1 MERRD
6 YIMQMIEE
14 LGRMLIALR
23 RRILGG
29 SAEREEVRGEL
40 SEAAKL
46 GGLDYD
52 LARAMGPDTLRTMV
66 APGGDV
72 DPGRCWLLAELS
84 YLDGLEADLAGD
96 PEEAREAFERAG
108 FLYGLLR
115 PLPGNVVGVAE
126 ADDRLEEIELRLEGL
141 GPRRGRLRSA
151 APASPPLDP
160 ATAR

>member
-6 YIMQMIEE
+6 YILRMIEQ
-14 LGRMLIALR
+14 LGSMLVALR
-23 RRILGG
+23 KRILGG
-29 SAEREEVRGEL
+29 SAERGEVREEL
-40 SEAAKL
+40 SETARL

-96 PEEAREAFERAG
+96 ADAARDALERAG

-126 ADDRLEEIELRLEGL
+126 ADDRLEEIETRLDAL
-141 GPRRGRLRSA
+141 GPRRGRTRA
-151 APASPPLDP
+151 AGRKRLSGVG
-160 ATAR
+160 

>member
-6 YIMQMIEE
+6 YILRMIEQ
-14 LGRMLIALR
+14 LGTMLAELR
-23 RRILGG
+23 RRILGR
-29 SAEREEVRGEL
+29 SAEHETVEGEL
-40 SEAAKL
+40 AEVAKL

-52 LARAMGPDTLRTMV
+52 LARVMGPDTLLMMV

-96 PEEAREAFERAG
+96 PEAARDALERAG

-115 PLPGNVVGVAE
+115 PLPGNLVGVHE
-126 ADDRLEEIELRLEGL
+126 ADERLAEIESRLGAL
-141 GPRRGRLRSA
+141 GPRRGRAR
-151 APASPPLDP
+151 APRGLVTGDVDA
-160 ATAR
+160 

>member
-6 YIMQMIEE
+6 YILRMIEQ
-14 LGRMLIALR
+14 LGTVLAALR

-29 SAEREEVRGEL
+29 TAEPEEIRGEL
-40 SEAAKL
+40 AETAKL

-72 DPGRCWLLAELS
+72 DPGRCWLLAEIF
-84 YLDGLEADLAGD
+84 YLEGLEADLAED
-96 PEEAREAFERAG
+96 AHEARDAFERAG

-126 ADDRLEEIELRLEGL
+126 ADERLAEVESRLEAL
-141 GPRRGRLRSA
+141 GRRRGRLGAGSKG
-151 APASPPLDP
+151 
-160 ATAR
+160 